1 MHPGPQNQATLSCDA
16 GCVVVPGDTPAL
28 TGMGWL
34 LALLWTCILGSLLF
48 TIISDAFV
56 LLHIAGTCRNG
67 GLLMSKCNAIYFL
80 ANLETVAFYHLS
92 LSFEGMDLTQLNQSL
107 TTNFRLQSDDSPKI
121 PRLYLK
127 FLCHWSSHER
137 T

>member
-1 MHPGPQNQATLSCDA
+1 
-16 GCVVVPGDTPAL
+16 
-28 TGMGWL
+28 
-34 LALLWTCILGSLLF
+34 
-48 TIISDAFV
+48 
-56 LLHIAGTCRNG
+56 
-67 GLLMSKCNAIYFL
+67 MSKCNAIYVL
-80 ANLETVAFYHLS
+80 ANLETVVSYHLS

-127 FLCHWSSHER
+127 FVCHWSSHEH